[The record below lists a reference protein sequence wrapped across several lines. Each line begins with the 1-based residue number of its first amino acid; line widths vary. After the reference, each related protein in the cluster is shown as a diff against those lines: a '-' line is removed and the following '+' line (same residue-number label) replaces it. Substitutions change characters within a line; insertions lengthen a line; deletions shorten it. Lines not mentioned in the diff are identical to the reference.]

1 MMWRPR
7 SEDKAIV
14 AGTNVF
20 SEGTGSRDILL
31 VATLGLTFKE
41 NCFGPGA
48 KSISPFSGSET
59 NGVSFSVIS
68 FWGIIGGK
76 VSSEGLKFS
85 GEPKTEEPQPK
96 N

>member
-41 NCFGPGA
+41 KCFGPGA
-48 KSISPFSGSET
+48 KSISPCSET
-59 NGVSFSVIS
+59 NGVSFSVFS
-68 FWGIIGGK
+68 ELSGAK
-76 VSSEGLKFS
+76 VSLS
-85 GEPKTEEPQPK
+85 
-96 N
+96 